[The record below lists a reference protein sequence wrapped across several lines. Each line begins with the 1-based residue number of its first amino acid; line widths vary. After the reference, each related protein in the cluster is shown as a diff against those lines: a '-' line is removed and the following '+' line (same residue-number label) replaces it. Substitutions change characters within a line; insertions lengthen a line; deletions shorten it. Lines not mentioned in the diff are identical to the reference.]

1 MILFNP
7 LYPPNPNQDQIELSL
22 IVNISASVSLNK
34 AGGLK
39 ERACQAVLPT
49 PTAEDLGHLLSS
61 TSSQH
66 HLAWMSPVLR
76 LLSRCVMQSTVSAW
90 PAVRGQRTA
99 QPCQWPTSN
108 ARCYG
113 NATGWADSTSTL
125 HWTAWEGFG
134 FCSSPSLLLFL
145 THLQFL
151 WCFFCE
157 LLSWFGSFGLRLIQ
171 YFCSR
176 SRLSWGQITG
186 CYNCFRLP
194 VCVVRTGDGPSVL
207 QGPSCHLYPVAIL
220 LVTSHLLVLWLI
232 LSLVLLV
239 DQWHSDVQNCFIFS
253 LNTSSL

>member
-1 MILFNP
+1 ML
-7 LYPPNPNQDQIELSL
+7 
-22 IVNISASVSLNK
+22 
-34 AGGLK
+34 
-39 ERACQAVLPT
+39 
-49 PTAEDLGHLLSS
+49 
-61 TSSQH
+61 
-66 HLAWMSPVLR
+66 PVLR
-76 LLSRCVMQSTVSAW
+76 LWSRCVMQWTVSAW
-90 PAVRGQRTA
+90 PAVRVQRTA

-125 HWTAWEGFG
+125 HLIAWEGFA
-134 FCSSPSLLLFL
+134 FCSSPPHFLLLFL

-151 WCFFCE
+151 WYFFGE
-157 LLSWFGSFGLRLIQ
+157 LLSWFGFFGLRLIQ

-239 DQWHSDVQNCFIFS
+239 DQWRWCPKAFYFQFEYIFTLTDHRGENKIIIEKRKKYSCFCWCGFS
-253 LNTSSL
+253 PRFMNTWMIWLSTVEKCQTLWI